1 MKGTLQDSH
10 EVRSL
15 ESIYNRYRNLMLWAA
30 QRYVGNDD
38 AEDVVHEAFLKVMR
52 SAEKILHLPDHK
64 IQTYILLIVRGT
76 AIDYFRKKH
85 RYLQVDMED
94 DILHSFITDHTE
106 KTVGGYSKTEL
117 FMMMKTLPPDEQAL
131 LIGKYYLGLSSQ
143 ELTALGGGS
152 DTGMRTKLLRARKRV
167 FEEWSKAG
175 LCMEDFLDE

>member
-1 MKGTLQDSH
+1 MKGALQDSPNGT
-10 EVRSL
+10 SL

-30 QRYVGNDD
+30 QKYVETDD
-38 AEDVVHEAFLKVMR
+38 CEDIVHEAFLKVIRAADM
-52 SAEKILHLPDHK
+52 ILHLPDHK

-117 FMMMKTLPPDEQAL
+117 FMMMQSLPPDEQAL
-131 LIGKYYLGLSSQ
+131 LIGKYYLDLSSR
-143 ELTALGGGS
+143 ELTELVGGT